1 MRSKSQ
7 WAIRVSNLSPVAQ
20 SHQSTARRAVT
31 LIPPTCRISILAM
44 KARFVLAACAVLV
57 AAPNALATML
67 QLSSVGA
74 RSSAV
79 FVIDGVKREAH
90 VGSFT
95 DEGLFLER
103 VRDDTAQFLFKG
115 MPHRMRVGET
125 TLEDSQT
132 QGFVSHQIKAD
143 QKNRYLTPALVNGG
157 NLQAEIDRTAD
168 VIVIP
173 VADADRLSLPYKD
186 KKSTIH
192 KTPKQV
198 IVETKDGK
206 ETKTVIEPKDK
217 DGKPATYKTYALPLN
232 SVRIGNVDV
241 YGLNAVVSEKPGLTT
256 TVIGRDFLKRVW
268 PSWSNRTLTLVR
280 R

>member
-1 MRSKSQ
+1 MN
-7 WAIRVSNLSPVAQ
+7 V
-20 SHQSTARRAVT
+20 
-31 LIPPTCRISILAM
+31 
-44 KARFVLAACAVLV
+44 RFVISTLLASASAI
-57 AAPNALATML
+57 AAPIIGATAL
-67 QLSSVGA
+67 QLTSVGA

-79 FVIDGVKREAH
+79 FTIDGARHEAR
-90 VGSFT
+90 VGNFT
-95 DEGLFLER
+95 DEGLYLER

-115 MPHRMRVGET
+115 LPQTMRVGET
-125 TLEDSQT
+125 VLLDSQT

-168 VIVIP
+168 LIVIP
-173 VADADRLSLPYKD
+173 VADADRLNLPYKD
-186 KKSTIH
+186 KKSTVH

-232 SVRIGNVDV
+232 SVRVGNVDV
-241 YGLNAVVSEKPGLTT
+241 YGLNAIVSEKPGLTT